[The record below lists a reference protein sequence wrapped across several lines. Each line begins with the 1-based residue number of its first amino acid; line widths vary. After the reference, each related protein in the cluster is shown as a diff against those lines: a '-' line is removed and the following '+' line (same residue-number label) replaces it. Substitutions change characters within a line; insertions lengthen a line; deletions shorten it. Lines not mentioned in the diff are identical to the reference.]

1 MEDARSTNGDRSH
14 RHENVRVYEDR
25 WGRTHRVVQLR
36 PNLWEHVAPRVNGG
50 RVLEIGPG
58 LRPTAPVRGSFF
70 VEVSR
75 RATESLR
82 RAGGRVAR
90 VGDWRLPFRDGSFD
104 LVLALEVLE
113 HVEEDVLMLRE
124 LVRVLRPGGIAV
136 VSVPLHMDRWSPID
150 EACAH
155 VRRYEP
161 NELLGKLRDAGLE
174 PEAYQTRRAR
184 SRPLLARVAAT
195 ALTSMPAVTNWWLQ
209 RMVYPFQSVW
219 QRHVERLRWADVEA
233 PIPSVAAGTTVVAAR
248 RGDSG
253 PAELAEVTEAT
264 EGPRT

>member
-1 MEDARSTNGDRSH
+1 MEQASSTNGDRSR

-25 WGRTHRVVQLR
+25 WGRTGHVVQLR
-36 PNLWEHVAPRVNGG
+36 PNLWRHIAPRVNGG

-58 LRPTAPVRGSFF
+58 LRPTAPVPGSFF

-82 RAGGRVAR
+82 RAGGRVAQ

-104 LVLALEVLE
+104 LVIALEVLE
-113 HVEEDVLMLRE
+113 HVEEDASMLGE
-124 LVRVLRPGGIAV
+124 LVRVLKPGGVAV
-136 VSVPLHMDRWSPID
+136 VSVPLHMSRWSPID

-161 NELLGKLRDAGLE
+161 EELLGKLRDAGLQ
-174 PEAYQTRRAR
+174 PETYQTRRAR
-184 SRPLLARVAAT
+184 NRPFLARVAAT
-195 ALTSMPAVTNWWLQ
+195 ALTSMPGVTNWWLQ

-219 QRHVERLRWADVEA
+219 QRHLEELRWTDVRV
-233 PIPSVAAGTTVVAAR
+233 PIPSAAAGTTVVAAR
-248 RGDSG
+248 RGEG
-253 PAELAEVTEAT
+253 QPAKLADTT
-264 EGPRT
+264 EGRSV